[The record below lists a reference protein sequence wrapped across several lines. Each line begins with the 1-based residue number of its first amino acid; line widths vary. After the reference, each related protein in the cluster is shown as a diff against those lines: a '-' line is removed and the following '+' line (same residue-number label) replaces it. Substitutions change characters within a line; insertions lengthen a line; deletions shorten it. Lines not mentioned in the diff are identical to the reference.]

1 MPFLVEQSVEMAGDP
16 LDALEQYVS
25 DVLPRYEQEDRIE
38 GHPLLRSDN
47 VPFYYQA
54 LINQMVKAIDSV
66 LKQADEQDPVDT
78 LMRHGTV
85 VKLFERITTYI
96 KTKNQRNLYS
106 VLLKH
111 GRAFVDQFIKY
122 SIPYFSKQ
130 FRHHRDTIMIIF
142 KDFQTSTRMLQVT
155 SV

>member
-1 MPFLVEQSVEMAGDP
+1 MPFLVEQSVEMAEDP
-16 LDALEQYVS
+16 LDALQQYVS
-25 DVLPRYEQEDRIE
+25 DVLPRYEQEDMIE

-66 LKQADEQDPVDT
+66 LKQAEERDPADT
-78 LMRHGTV
+78 LMRHGRV

-111 GRAFVDQFIKY
+111 GRAFVDQFIKH